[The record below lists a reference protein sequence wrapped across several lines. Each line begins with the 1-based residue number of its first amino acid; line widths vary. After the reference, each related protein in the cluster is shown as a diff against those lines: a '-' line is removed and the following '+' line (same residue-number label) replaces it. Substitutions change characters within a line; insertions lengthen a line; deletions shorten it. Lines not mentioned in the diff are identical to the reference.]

1 MYVKT
6 LKTQE
11 ENRGDYVHNLRIDKD
26 FLDTMPKALPIK
38 ENIYKMAS
46 INI

>member
-6 LKTQE
+6 LKIQE
-11 ENRGDYVHNLRIDKD
+11 ENVGDYVHNFGVGKD
-26 FLDTMPKALPIK
+26 FLDRMQKALPIK
-38 ENIYKMAS
+38 ENIDKMAF